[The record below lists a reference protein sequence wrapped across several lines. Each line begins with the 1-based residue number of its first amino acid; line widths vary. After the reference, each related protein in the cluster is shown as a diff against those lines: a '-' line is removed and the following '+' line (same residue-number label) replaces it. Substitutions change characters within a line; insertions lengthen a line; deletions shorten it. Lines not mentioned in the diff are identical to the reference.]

1 MSCKDFIIGGFYS
14 ALGTCGEAKGKRVKG
29 ILRIDNRFKKG
40 DLIIENDY
48 HGLVSIDRNTLILLS
63 C

>member
-29 ILRIDNRFKKG
+29 ILKKDNRFKNKK
-40 DLIIENDY
+40 I
-48 HGLVSIDRNTLILLS
+48 
-63 C
+63 